1 MSDFEISSLQNP
13 QVKNV
18 VKLRERRQR
27 DKQGLMIIE
36 GYRELRRAIDAQ
48 FPITTIYH
56 CEAWYQGSN
65 EGKLLA
71 DSRALGCKLIPVSKA
86 VFRKM
91 AYRDRP
97 EGVLAVARTPKKN
110 KEAFVEWWEGFEKK
124 DRAFLLVVESIE
136 KPGNLGTIL
145 RTSDA
150 SGVDAVLVCDKVTDL
165 FNPNVVR
172 ASLGT
177 LFCVPAF
184 QLSSED
190 TLHWLQTQKINSYAA
205 TPAAKSLYTDVSMK
219 RPCALVIGSEQYGL
233 SDLWMTR
240 ADEQVRIPMLGHADS
255 LNAAQAATLLMYEV
269 LRQNGE

>member
-36 GYRELRRAIDAQ
+36 GYRELRRAIDAG
-48 FPITTIYH
+48 FPIKTLYH
-56 CEAWYQGSN
+56 SEAWYQGSN
-65 EGKLLA
+65 EAALLN
-71 DSRALGCKLIPVSKA
+71 DSRALGCRLIPVSQS

-97 EGVLAVARTPKKN
+97 EGLLAVATTPKRDKS
-110 KEAFVEWWEGFEKK
+110 AFLEWWNSFQNK
-124 DRAFLLVVESIE
+124 DRAFILVVESIE

-150 SGVDAVLVCDKVTDL
+150 AGVDAVIVCDKVTDL

-184 QLSSED
+184 QMGSRE
-190 TLHWLQTQKINSYAA
+190 TLDWLEGVKIASFAA
-205 TPAAKSLYTDVSMK
+205 TPAADGLYTNADMK
-219 RPCALVIGSEQYGL
+219 RPCSLVIGSEQYGL
-233 SDLWMTR
+233 SELWMEK
-240 ADEQVRIPMLGHADS
+240 ASEQVRIPMLGHADS

-269 LRQNGE
+269 LRQNGG